1 MGQHNTTI
9 NTNTI
14 TSDNTNTAAAGA
26 SALGTF
32 KPQVQVDERDD
43 STTPSCAT

>member
-26 SALGTF
+26 SALGAF
-32 KPQVQVDERDD
+32 KPQVQVGERDD
-43 STTPSCAT
+43 STTPSCAA

>member
-14 TSDNTNTAAAGA
+14 TSDNTNTAAAGV
-26 SALGTF
+26 SALGAL

-43 STTPSCAT
+43 STTPSCAA